1 MKRRNIQKLK
11 TLSKIAPWMLLCKC
25 PNSVCKAELLEFE
38 KTNKCQ
44 LRDKDRVVIVEDK
57 AIFTDK
63 YLLKTTKKLSD
74 LLQSSEKF
82 EFNN

>member
-1 MKRRNIQKLK
+1 MSLRYIQKLK